1 MGEATLKEKEA
12 GRKKEAEKETGKEKR
27 ARKKAEKAERKRVVN
42 DKFLDMYKV
51 AFKTVFGKGIK
62 AFLVM
67 ILVSVVLS
75 MISLDYAFG
84 YSVFDQ
90 GDSLLGITGRATPD
104 NEAILRDY
112 LSGTKLGQFLDSLDS
127 SPEDVEGDVQDTIDE
142 ELSKIE
148 DPDERSE
155 VESYIEDANGETVE
169 EPEEDIKLS
178 DMIIKVI
185 AEKAG
190 IVVQILST
198 NKEYVERNKGEIFA
212 LTVIAMVIIMIL
224 SFLIKKVSSVG
235 QGRMLLENRYQ
246 RVPRLRRFF
255 APYGRGQFFHL
266 VWVYIQFVFILFLW
280 SLTVIGYFYKGYQ
293 YRMVPYLLAEN
304 PTLSWKQ
311 VKKISSQ
318 MTKGYK
324 FKMFLFEM
332 TTIPLWIF
340 EMLIPVI
347 GPLLGLSVI
356 MQLDAEWYVRLRR
369 RTDIDRSAFL
379 EPIFDGDAYVVTHTE
394 KKEYKALIKNAETE
408 DEKKALKKELKAH
421 LKEEGKENPDYVMP
435 DILIDISNFEEADKY
450 KVTDFIVMFFSF
462 SLVGWL
468 WEVALHIIQDHAF
481 VNRGMMYGPW
491 IPIYGFGG
499 VFIIFFL
506 NRFKNNKVKLVI
518 LTMILCGI
526 LEYLTS
532 FVLDFAMNAS
542 YWDYKD
548 LSFNLNGRI
557 CLAGLAAFAA
567 GGFAGIYLIGP
578 AIKGRLEKFGK
589 KRTVI
594 LCMILVAAFLIDF
607 ICCRI
612 FGSNSGAGV
621 GGTI

>member
-408 DEKKALKKELKAH
+408 D
-421 LKEEGKENPDYVMP
+421 
-435 DILIDISNFEEADKY
+435 
-450 KVTDFIVMFFSF
+450 
-462 SLVGWL
+462 
-468 WEVALHIIQDHAF
+468 
-481 VNRGMMYGPW
+481 
-491 IPIYGFGG
+491 
-499 VFIIFFL
+499 
-506 NRFKNNKVKLVI
+506 
-518 LTMILCGI
+518 
-526 LEYLTS
+526 
-532 FVLDFAMNAS
+532 
-542 YWDYKD
+542 
-548 LSFNLNGRI
+548 
-557 CLAGLAAFAA
+557 
-567 GGFAGIYLIGP
+567 
-578 AIKGRLEKFGK
+578 
-589 KRTVI
+589 
-594 LCMILVAAFLIDF
+594 
-607 ICCRI
+607 
-612 FGSNSGAGV
+612 
-621 GGTI
+621 

>member
-1 MGEATLKEKEA
+1 M
-12 GRKKEAEKETGKEKR
+12 
-27 ARKKAEKAERKRVVN
+27 
-42 DKFLDMYKV
+42 
-51 AFKTVFGKGIK
+51 FGKGIK

-112 LSGTKLGQFLDSLDS
+112 LSGTKFGKFLDALDS
-127 SPEDVEGDVQDTIDE
+127 APEDVEDDTQDVIED

-148 DPDERSE
+148 DPDERLE
-155 VESYIEDANGETVE
+155 VEGYIEDTNE
-169 EPEEDIKLS
+169 EPDEDIRLS
-178 DMIIKVI
+178 DMIIKII

-266 VWVYIQFVFILFLW
+266 VWVYIQFVFIIFLW
-280 SLTVIGYFYKGYQ
+280 SLTIIGYFYKGYQ

-332 TTIPLWIF
+332 TTIPLWIIQ
-340 EMLIPVI
+340 MLIPVI
-347 GPLLGLSVI
+347 GPLLSLPVI
-356 MQLDAEWYVRLRR
+356 MQLDAEWYARLRR

-379 EPIFDGDAYVVTHTE
+379 EPIFDGDAYAVTHTE
-394 KKEYKALIKNAETE
+394 KKKYKELIKNAETE
-408 DEKKALKKELKAH
+408 SEKKALKKELRAL
-421 LKEEGKENPDYVMP
+421 LKEEGKEYPDYVMP
-435 DILIDISNFEEADKY
+435 DILIDISSFEEADKY

-468 WEVALHIIQDHAF
+468 WEVDPD
-481 VNRGMMYGPW
+481 VPT
-491 IPIYGFGG
+491 G
-499 VFIIFFL
+499 VQ
-506 NRFKNNKVKLVI
+506 
-518 LTMILCGI
+518 M
-526 LEYLTS
+526 
-532 FVLDFAMNAS
+532 AS
-542 YWDYKD
+542 
-548 LSFNLNGRI
+548 L
-557 CLAGLAAFAA
+557 
-567 GGFAGIYLIGP
+567 
-578 AIKGRLEKFGK
+578 
-589 KRTVI
+589 
-594 LCMILVAAFLIDF
+594 
-607 ICCRI
+607 
-612 FGSNSGAGV
+612 
-621 GGTI
+621 